1 MASEKDVIKY
11 INGETDSLIDKYI
24 GENIHQEKIFMNIP
38 IFKFVKIVKADKDVL
53 VEEKTYQKIYQLTFE
68 QNQDLYQIKKVWI

>member
-1 MASEKDVIKY
+1 
-11 INGETDSLIDKYI
+11 
-24 GENIHQEKIFMNIP
+24 MNIP